1 MMKRIVKRANVLNLS
16 LRQSLQTLSAR
27 KKELFWIWIVYQSVK
42 GLITTSIIWIPLVL
56 MWRGV

>member
-1 MMKRIVKRANVLNLS
+1 MMKRIVTRANVSNLS
-16 LRQSLQTLSAR
+16 LRQSLQTLSAC
-27 KKELFWIWIVYQSVK
+27 KKELFWIWILYQSVK